1 MIKVAFSAPW
11 LSNLEPLHTISRHQ
25 QLTSIMHTT
34 RPTLRRDFS
43 CTRIPQSYAS
53 PAYTQSTIFG
63 SASPS
68 SQDMASPSSTASTP
82 PTTPGRLRRENAPT
96 YIALPTSS
104 PSPPII
110 RNRARS
116 NTLNTPLVFDAGGTV
131 VFGIRTPTFEART
144 PAPDSPDG
152 RPAHRAGLATLN
164 RVVSNEQRPTTIPQQ
179 SYFDNV
185 VSMLTSILMI
195 HRV

>member
-1 MIKVAFSAPW
+1 MIRMCFSASCP
-11 LSNLEPLHTISRHQ
+11 SNLGPLPTTFHIQ
-25 QLTSIMHTT
+25 QRASIMHTT

-43 CTRIPQSYAS
+43 STRVPQSYAS

-68 SQDMASPSSTASTP
+68 SPDMASPSSTVSSTP
-82 PTTPGRLRRENAPT
+82 PTTPGCLRRDNAPT

-104 PSPPII
+104 PPPTTP

-152 RPAHRAGLATLN
+152 RPTHRAGLATLN
-164 RVVSNEQRPTTIPQQ
+164 RVPSKEPRPTTIPHQG
-179 SYFDNV
+179 YFDGV
-185 VSMLTSILMI
+185 VSML
-195 HRV
+195 RRY